1 MASFA
6 AMIGERIGSQAY
18 YPYLHKEPVS
28 VLDKLMKL
36 EPDAIRNYLKEA
48 YPKVMVPPA
57 DAAGI
62 GFGSPRRSS
71 PASSLKVGPSPDS
84 FIPASI
90 SEVNVLL
97 WGPPGRGK
105 SQLADVIARNHA
117 SKVKGEFAQIVCP
130 EDTQTSVLAG
140 GFQPNGSS
148 WVWVDG
154 PVTQVL
160 RKGGALVLDELAH
173 LSPEASTWLLAAL
186 DRTSTLTLPSGEVI
200 EKKPVWVIATQNDT
214 PASLLPALADRL
226 PIQLNVTLPF
236 TWEWL
241 GEFAPLA
248 ERDLVTNETASLRS
262 WAALRRMVD
271 AGITLD
277 VAVPLL
283 WPTQPA
289 QLSAIKL
296 AMDTQ

>member
-1 MASFA
+1 MSSLAEQV
-6 AMIGERIGSQAY
+6 GERIGSQAY
-18 YPYLHKEPVS
+18 RSYLEAEHPKT
-28 VLDKLMKL
+28 L
-36 EPDAIRNYLKEA
+36 EQLLRLAPERIRSFLANAFPRVPIPDVVVTPSI
-48 YPKVMVPPA
+48 
-57 DAAGI
+57 
-62 GFGSPRRSS
+62 SS
-71 PASSLKVGPSPDS
+71 FSALTVGPSPES
-84 FIPASI
+84 FLPASQ

-117 SKVKGEFAQIVCP
+117 TKVAGEFAQIVCP
-130 EDTQTSVLAG
+130 EDTQTSVIAG

-148 WVWVDG
+148 WSWVDG
-154 PVTQVL
+154 PVTRVL

-200 EKKPVWVIATQNDT
+200 TKKPVWVIATQNDT

-226 PIQLNVTLPF
+226 PIQLNVKFPF
-236 TWEWL
+236 AWDWL

-248 ERDLVTNETASLRS
+248 ERDLVTNESASLRS

-271 AGITLD
+271 AGVSLD
-277 VAVPLL
+277 SAVPLL
-283 WPTQPA
+283 WPNQPA